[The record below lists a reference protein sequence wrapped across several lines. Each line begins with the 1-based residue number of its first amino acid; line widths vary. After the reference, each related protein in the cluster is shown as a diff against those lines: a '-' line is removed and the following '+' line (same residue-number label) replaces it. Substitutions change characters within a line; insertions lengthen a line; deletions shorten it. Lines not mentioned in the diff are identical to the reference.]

1 MFLLGKEKPTKLPKP
16 LKIQQK
22 KYCFIGEIIGKKVA
36 KCVRVFYDKIV
47 FNKKSKRRNK

>member
-1 MFLLGKEKPTKLPKP
+1 MFLLGKEKTTKLPKP
-16 LKIQQK
+16 LKIQQ

-47 FNKKSKRRNK
+47 FNKKSKRINK